1 MLGAGP
7 SPPGGWQHPSGY
19 TLNAPYPVVA
29 KTRLP
34 CALLGMKL
42 ERMDTAFTLV
52 TIVNNSRNKPR
63 LPRRAINL
71 FTALCHFVRWS
82 WRFDAFGFRSR
93 LNSPAI
99 LTNTRRV
106 RIGKRV
112 CIWKGA
118 RIEVV
123 GDAMGPGPMIQIGD
137 DTVIHLNFHCGAA
150 ESVRIGRD
158 VLIAGR
164 VYITD
169 HDHEYDNPALPA
181 RWAKGL
187 VSKPVVIE
195 DGVWLGEGC
204 VILKGVTVGKRAVV
218 GANAVVTKDVPSGA
232 IVGGIPARVIKTID
246 FR

>member
-1 MLGAGP
+1 MN
-7 SPPGGWQHPSGY
+7 H
-19 TLNAPYPVVA
+19 
-29 KTRLP
+29 
-34 CALLGMKL
+34 
-42 ERMDTAFTLV
+42 
-52 TIVNNSRNKPR
+52 SRTKPR
-63 LPRRAINL
+63 LHRRAINL
-71 FTALCHFVRWS
+71 LSALRHFVRWS
-82 WRFDAFGFRSR
+82 WRFESFGFRSR
-93 LNSPAI
+93 VISPAI
-99 LTNTRRV
+99 LTHPQRV

-123 GDAMGPGPMIQIGD
+123 GNARGPGPKIEIGD

-150 ESVRIGRD
+150 ESVKIGRD

-169 HDHEYDNPALPA
+169 HDHEYDNPTQPA
-181 RWAKGL
+181 RWAEGL

-218 GANAVVTKDVPSGA
+218 GANSVVTKDVPSGA
-232 IVGGIPARVIKTID
+232 IVGGIPARVIKSID